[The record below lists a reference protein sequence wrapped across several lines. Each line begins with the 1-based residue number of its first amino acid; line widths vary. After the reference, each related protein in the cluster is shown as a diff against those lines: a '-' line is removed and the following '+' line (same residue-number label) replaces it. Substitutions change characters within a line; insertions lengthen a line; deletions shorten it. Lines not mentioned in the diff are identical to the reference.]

1 MKEKYDSIGW
11 DGKKWVGM
19 DEGVEVNG
27 WHTETLKGFY
37 RQKGEI
43 KSLEVMGHCEWQISW

>member
-37 RQKGEI
+37 RQKGDIE
-43 KSLEVMGHCEWQISW
+43 SLEVVGHCKWQISW